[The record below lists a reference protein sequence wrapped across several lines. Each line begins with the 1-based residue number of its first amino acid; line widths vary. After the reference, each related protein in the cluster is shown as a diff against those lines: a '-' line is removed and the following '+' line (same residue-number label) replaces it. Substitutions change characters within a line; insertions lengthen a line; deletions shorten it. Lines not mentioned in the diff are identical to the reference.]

1 VAAGRAVVQANRRS
15 RVRRYDAGMSG
26 PDAARAA
33 NRSRFARLVAR
44 PEPQVDLAFGALLI
58 ASEGREELDPEPSL
72 QRLDELAERVRIH
85 LDLGDGTGR
94 ILDTIH
100 DVLYRELDFRVP
112 RHTRPD
118 PDLSRLDL
126 VLERRLGLPI
136 SLAIVELEVAWRL
149 GLTLHGVGL
158 PGHFIIGGP
167 DGLLLDPAGG
177 GRSLTR
183 DDCQALIGRSLGDGV
198 LLHAGMLRPASRRDI
213 LARVI
218 RNLKAA
224 HLLRRDWVGGL
235 GAVELLQIVEPT
247 SPDHRRDR
255 GLLLGRTGQWSP
267 ALADLREYLEDQPE
281 AADRDEV
288 LQVIGI
294 YGGMRN

>member
-1 VAAGRAVVQANRRS
+1 
-15 RVRRYDAGMSG
+15 MSG
-26 PDAARAA
+26 LDAARAA

-44 PEPQVDLAFGALLI
+44 PDPSIDLALGAILV
-58 ASEGREELDPEPSL
+58 AAEGREELDPEPTL
-72 QRLDELAERVRIH
+72 VRLDELAERVRVH

-94 ILDTIH
+94 ILDTLH
-100 DVLYRELDFRVP
+100 DVLYRELGFRVP
-112 RHTRPD
+112 HPTPAD

-126 VLERRLGLPI
+126 VLERRMGLPI

-149 GLTLHGVGL
+149 GLALHGVGL

-177 GRSLTR
+177 GRSLAR
-183 DDCQALIGRSLGDGV
+183 DDCQALIRRSLGDGV
-198 LLHAGMLRPASRRDI
+198 LLHAGMLRPARRREI

-224 HLLRRDWVGGL
+224 HLHRRDWAGGL
-235 GAVELLQIVEPT
+235 GAVELLRIVEPT
-247 SPDHRRDR
+247 SADHLRDR
-255 GLLLGRTGQWSP
+255 GLLLGRTGRWS
-267 ALADLREYLEDQPE
+267 AAVADLRAYLDENPE

-288 LQVIGI
+288 TQVIGI
-294 YGGMRN
+294 FGGLRN